1 MHLRSVQKAEAK
13 LSTSIAKHCQVAHLL
28 VLDRVP
34 PTWPFEARTRQ
45 KVNRTMI
52 GAACITSQPRYRKA
66 SCQAA
71 YLESLSATLSVPN
84 TIRRLPDTSEQ
95 PVAASLI
102 FFLICS
108 LLFPVFP
115 ALWHA
120 CLSSLSARCVL
131 PSLQTRLSGEIPWA
145 VHAQP
150 QQPARTTLL
159 AINISNALTLLSKCL
174 YALPETSPGIA
185 APPSI
190 ISFLR
195 HLL

>member
-1 MHLRSVQKAEAK
+1 MPIVQSQQQQNHPYDDTYPLRLILMHLRSVQKAEAK

-45 KVNRTMI
+45 KANRTLI

-84 TIRRLPDTSEQ
+84 TIRRHPDTSEQ

-108 LLFPVFP
+108 LL
-115 ALWHA
+115 
-120 CLSSLSARCVL
+120 SLSPL
-131 PSLQTRLSGEIPWA
+131 PYGM
-145 VHAQP
+145 HASHRSRRDAFYP
-150 QQPARTTLL
+150 R
-159 AINISNALTLLSKCL
+159 SR
-174 YALPETSPGIA
+174 PGC
-185 APPSI
+185 
-190 ISFLR
+190 R
-195 HLL
+195 E